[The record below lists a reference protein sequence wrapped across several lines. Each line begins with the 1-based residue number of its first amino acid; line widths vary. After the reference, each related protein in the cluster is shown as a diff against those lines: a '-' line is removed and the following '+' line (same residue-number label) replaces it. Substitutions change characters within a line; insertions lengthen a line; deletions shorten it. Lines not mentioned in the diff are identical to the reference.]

1 MLYQPFSSGR
11 YGFLASLLFLLLS
24 AVPSAYAVTDSYS
37 TAPGQ
42 GAPDGL
48 DDVWQALYNGWGLS
62 PSGDLDGDGCSNL
75 VESVAGTDPR
85 DPSDCITVG
94 NMSLSGNTITFY
106 FDAEAGK
113 KYRVKSDDSPSG
125 PFSTVVPLTHPVVA
139 NQYVPAVDNPGQ
151 FVSVTKDAGS
161 RKFYRLEVSDIDTD
175 GDGVSDWAEISL
187 GLNPNDDD
195 SNNDGILDGAEVS
208 AYVSVEDTV
217 SVSSTQTLASE
228 DGPTSGQ
235 FTVSRTRSLFPVSV
249 TFGLGGTASN
259 PADYTASPSPAST
272 LNFAVGETEKQIYVN
287 PIQDAV
293 VEGSE
298 SVTATLTSAE
308 NTTTTGDFDDPEI
321 ATASATII
329 ISNNTVASGTGLTA
343 RYYDHSSGTYDHAA
357 NFGDTASYNF
367 TRGSPTT
374 QGTIVVTP
382 TSGVLATLLAALTP
396 GTTQVKL
403 TFTGGNL
410 NNTLYNH
417 AMYPVTAKTA
427 SNFTVSITA
436 PSQLPANSSS
446 TANFSI
452 QPIHPAVIERTE
464 NVNFD
469 YIYGTPNAVGIAAAA
484 GTTATNVPDNY
495 STTYETYLAPAT
507 TGSYRFQ
514 LDADDK
520 ARVFVDL
527 DLSGTFEPGEQ
538 VVEHGWDNS
547 GTASPEDGVADNEVI
562 GTFKVSSSHSLS
574 IPGSPA
580 QRYKMRVEHVET
592 VGNARCRLQ
601 WSLNGGTFANI
612 PQAEQFTHTQAMTAN
627 YSYTRNTTT
636 TGTATITLT
645 AHGLSIGNTATLAF
659 SSGNLFTP
667 NISDLNGYSGNY
679 TVVTVPTAD
688 TFTVAITGTN
698 LPATGTGAGFLEN
711 RSASGTT
718 GVYNKIYTNT
728 TFSNTPGRIGV
739 DTSVTAQNNG
749 IWGYG
754 TPDVNLINPETFSV
768 RWSGQVQPQFTEEY
782 TFVVHVDDNAVF
794 RFNGQ
799 VQELKAHTSADQ
811 SGATY
816 THDSA
821 TGNTTVNFSGMV
833 IKTDNFVVG
842 ETVRLNPTSGNLNYG
857 AGATY
862 AYTPGTGE
870 MVVDYSAMSQL
881 LAGGF
886 LVGEEVFLDPTS
898 NKLASLN
905 SLPYIITAVS
915 GSTFTVNVG
924 ANLFPTNTSSNIG
937 NVSFSDTKNLVISA
951 VTPTSFTVNH
961 GIGKHANSSGNASI
975 EIINKPLRDWLS
987 TTGSYGNER
996 YVRIPVVGGTRYDI
1010 QLDYYEATGYARS
1023 QLFWYSASQ
1032 PRQVI
1037 PAERL
1042 YPSTGPQVPSTHTN
1056 SILASALAGGPFS
1069 YTIAGSNGASISV
1082 SGLPDWLSY
1091 SNGVISGTPPP
1102 GSAGSYQIVITLTN
1116 GNGTSTSV
1124 LNLDVQEAE
1133 GTVDR
1138 EVWTGLAGTSISSIP
1153 TATNPNLTT
1162 TLTSL
1167 ALPSSSGDDYGTR
1180 VRGYITAPET
1190 GNYYFWLNSADT
1202 AEFWLSNDAEPVNA
1216 FKRASVISGTAKSP
1230 WMALEQGQRY
1240 YFELLHKAGTGTAD
1254 GASVSWSKP
1263 EEPTTSPSEVVPGY
1277 VLDSYTPPAPGTTP
1291 GTLYVATMLAQGGA
1305 ITNGVGTA
1313 TLRVNDT
1320 ETIAYVSFDEVGFET
1335 PPYRGL
1341 TGEKTEWHVH
1351 ADPYLNNGS
1360 MIIYDGDEP
1369 VTAGDGL
1376 ITNPADPN
1384 YGSHKWTIAATGTLS
1399 VADIREL
1406 IKQGK
1411 AYINIHTAAYPA
1423 GEIRG
1428 NYTLANGSRTFTAP
1442 PPSPSWTDD
1451 SLDIAAA
1458 SRFLTQAS
1466 FGPSSDDIKSLQ
1478 AIVPTGGKSRYEM
1491 WIENQFASAPSQALP
1506 EVLAKELSDAN
1517 GGSQFSED
1525 LFFNAWW
1532 RNSNMGDDQLRQRI
1546 AFALSQIVVISA
1558 QGPLDNRAE
1567 ALAYYYDKLNADAF
1581 GNFRTIL
1588 EDVTLTPAMGRY
1600 LDMRNNDKP
1609 DLTTGRI
1616 PNENYAREIKQLFSI
1631 GLYRMWPDGTL
1642 MLTSSD
1648 RPIDTY
1654 SQREIVG
1661 YSHVF
1666 TGWTD
1671 GYDGAYRTAISAP
1684 TNWMRQMREVPARHF
1699 TGPKRVLNNEVL
1711 PGLATLG
1718 GQPLDPYATHNS
1730 THFGQAPYQNLPS
1743 QELDASH
1750 NQLFDHPNTG
1760 PFICRQL
1767 IQRLVTSHPSRDYL
1781 YRVVQAF
1788 NNDGTGVRGN
1798 MQAVIKAILLD
1809 YEARSPTERDKPA
1822 FGKQREAVLRVAAA
1836 GRAFRLPGTTGT
1848 WVQPSTTQT
1857 SAGAHVIEVN
1867 TGTMNPKLVG
1877 GRSVYIDFVGPAW
1890 SVGDTT
1896 PTDGVYTVLS
1906 TPAPTTSNP
1915 FKFYVNAQ
1923 GWVGV
1928 NTGNGVANGG
1938 IDRTYNI
1945 PANSTTMTV
1954 SFSGHWLPQN
1964 GSAWLDFES
1973 PTGPAL
1979 TDGIYVAAT
1988 SDSTTGGGSTFTV
2001 TVTADPSARSG
2012 RVRMAGF
2019 RGSYT
2024 VSNSGLASPEER
2036 RITFD
2041 TTDWI
2046 TNRITDHHLTVGA
2059 QVFQNF
2065 TAGNPMPLD
2074 SIFTVESVPDAN
2086 TFTVLTS
2093 AAIAV
2098 PGGGNNDADNGMW
2111 MFPLVAPP
2119 TARSGTMSGQPS
2131 TFAMGNTDTDMDQT
2145 PLNADTVFNYFLP
2158 DFKFPGTLASQGIT
2172 TPEFQL
2178 TAETTT
2184 VRQANFIY
2192 NGLLNPGDTNG
2203 ISSFKTG
2210 GHALVLDFS
2219 PWYGN
2224 ANANVNTP
2232 GEVFGAGPQTSQAWT
2247 SNANLP
2253 TLIDHLNTLLC
2264 AGQMSATARSYIE
2277 NFLLYERTISA
2288 IPVSNPCAITTSA
2301 AHGLATGNTV
2311 TLTGI
2316 TGGTFRNLANTAN
2329 ATVNATWPI
2338 IVTGAN
2344 TFTLNGDIRCTSTS
2358 GLNLTTAR
2366 VSYVPYTNSTPS
2378 DTNKRDRIRAIMHLI
2393 LTSPDF
2399 TIQR

>member
-1 MLYQPFSSGR
+1 MTSKLKMLVRKQLIACFGMA
-11 YGFLASLLFLLLS
+11 LACMVPTAS
-24 AVPSAYAVTDSYS
+24 ATTDSYS
-37 TAPGQ
+37 TGPGE
-42 GAPDGL
+42 GAADGL
-48 DDVWQALYNGWGLS
+48 DDVWQALFNCWGLA
-62 PSGDLDGDGCSNL
+62 PSGDLDGDGCTNL

-85 DPSDCITVG
+85 NPNDCISVG
-94 NMSLSGNTITFY
+94 NVSLAGNTITFK

-113 KYRVKSDDSPSG
+113 KYRVMSDDAPDG
-125 PFSTVVPLTHPVVA
+125 DFTTLVPLTLPA
-139 NQYVPAVDNPGQ
+139 PGNEYVPAADNPNES
-151 FVSVTKDAGS
+151 VSVVKDAGT
-161 RKFYRLEVSDIDTD
+161 RKFYKLEVSDVDTD
-175 GDGVSDWAEISL
+175 GDGVSNWAEISL
-187 GLNPNDDD
+187 GLNPSDDD
-195 SNNDGILDGAEVS
+195 SDNDGILDGAEVE
-208 AYVSVEDTV
+208 ADVSVEDTV
-217 SVSSTQTLASE
+217 SVTSAETLASE
-228 DGPTSGQ
+228 DGPTSGR
-235 FTVSRTRSLFPVSV
+235 FTVSRTRTLFPISV
-249 TFGLGGTASN
+249 TFGLSGTAAD

-272 LNFAVGETEKQIYVN
+272 LNFVVGETEKQIYVN
-287 PIQDAV
+287 PIQDAS
-293 VEGSE
+293 VEGTE
-298 SVTATLTSAE
+298 SVTATLTSAV
-308 NTTTTGDFDDPEI
+308 NTTTTGDFEDPDI
-321 ATASATII
+321 AVASATVI
-329 ISNNTVASGTGLTA
+329 ISNNTTASGTGLTA
-343 RYYDHSSGTYDHAA
+343 RYYDHSSSTYAHAA

-396 GTTQVKL
+396 GSSQVKL
-403 TFTGGNL
+403 TFTSGNL
-410 NNTLYNH
+410 NNALYNH
-417 AMYPVTAKTA
+417 LMYPVTAKTA

-436 PSQLPANSSS
+436 AAALPTSGTGNS
-446 TANFSI
+446 NFSI

-464 NVNFD
+464 NINFD
-469 YIYGTPNAVGIAAAA
+469 YVYGTPNAVSIAAAA

-495 STTYETYLAPAT
+495 STTYEAYLAPAT
-507 TGSYRFQ
+507 SGSYRFQ

-520 ARVFVDL
+520 ARLFIDL
-527 DLSGTFEPGEQ
+527 DLSGTFDPGEQ
-538 VVEHGWDNS
+538 VLEHGWDTS
-547 GTASPEDGVADNEVI
+547 ATGSPEDGVADNEVI
-562 GTFKVSSSHSLS
+562 GTFKVSSSYSLS

-580 QRYKMRVEHVET
+580 QRYKMRIEHVET
-592 VGNARCRLQ
+592 VDSARCRLQ

-627 YSYTRNTTT
+627 YNYTRNTTT

-645 AHGLSIGNTATLAF
+645 AHGLSVGNTATLAF

-679 TVVTVPTAD
+679 TVATVPTAD

-698 LPATGTGAGFLEN
+698 LPNSGTGAGFLEN
-711 RSASGTT
+711 RSNSGTT
-718 GVYNKIYTNT
+718 GVFNKIYTNT

-739 DTSVTAQNNG
+739 DAAVTTGNNG

-754 TPDVNLINPETFSV
+754 TPDVALINTESFSV
-768 RWSGQVQPQFTEEY
+768 RWSGQVQPQFSEEY
-782 TFVVHVDDNAVF
+782 TFVVHVEDNAIF

-811 SGATY
+811 AGATY
-816 THDSA
+816 VYDPV
-821 TGNTTVNFSGMV
+821 TGNTVVTFSGMV
-833 IKTDNFVVG
+833 IKADNFVVG
-842 ETVRLNPTSGNLNYG
+842 ETVRVNPTSGNLNYG

-862 AYTPGTGE
+862 VYTPSTGD
-870 MVVDYSAMSQL
+870 MVVDYTGVAA
-881 LAGGF
+881 LASGGF
-886 LVGEEVFLDPTS
+886 VVGEEVFLDPTS
-898 NKLASLN
+898 NKLTSLG

-924 ANLFPTNTSSNIG
+924 ANLFPTSTALDNGTI
-937 NVSFSDTKNLVISA
+937 SFSDTKNLVISA
-951 VTPTSFTVNH
+951 VTSTSFTVNH
-961 GIGKHANSSGNASI
+961 GIGKHVASSGNVSI
-975 EIINKPLRDWLS
+975 EIINKPMRDWLG
-987 TTGSYGNER
+987 TTSAYGNER

-1010 QLDYYEATGYARS
+1010 ELEYFEATGYARS

-1037 PAERL
+1037 PSERL
-1042 YPSTGPQVPSTHTN
+1042 YPSTGPLAPSTHTN

-1082 SGLPDWLSY
+1082 TGLPAWLSY
-1091 SNGVISGTPPP
+1091 SNGVISGTPPS

-1124 LNLDVQEAE
+1124 LNLEVQEAE

-1138 EVWTGLAGTSISSIP
+1138 EVWTGVAGTSISSIP
-1153 TATNPNLTT
+1153 TGTNPNLTT
-1162 TLTSL
+1162 ALTSL
-1167 ALPSSSGDDYGTR
+1167 ALPASSGDDYGTR
-1180 VRGYITAPET
+1180 VRGYITAPTT

-1216 FKRASVISGTAKSP
+1216 FKRASITNGTAKSP

-1263 EEPTTSPSEVVPGY
+1263 DEPTTAPSEIVPGY
-1277 VLDSYTPPAPGTTP
+1277 VLDSYAPPAPGTTP
-1291 GTLYVATMLAQGGA
+1291 GTLYVATMLAQAGA

-1320 ETIAYVSFDEVGFET
+1320 ETIAYVSFDEAGFET
-1335 PPYRGL
+1335 PPYRGM

-1351 ADPYLNNGS
+1351 ADPFLTHSS

-1369 VTAGDGL
+1369 VTDGDGL

-1384 YGSHKWTIAATGTLS
+1384 YGSHKWTITGVGTLTTD
-1399 VADIREL
+1399 DIREL

-1411 AYINIHTAAYPA
+1411 AYINLHTAAYPN

-1428 NYTLANGSRTFTAP
+1428 NYTLANGSRTFSAP
-1442 PPSPSWTDD
+1442 PAAPSWTDD
-1451 SLDIAAA
+1451 STDNAAV

-1466 FGPSSDDIKSLQ
+1466 FGASADDIKALK
-1478 AIVPTGGKSRYEM
+1478 AIVPTGGKTRYEM
-1491 WIENQFASAPSQALP
+1491 WIEDQFSKAPSQALP
-1506 EVLAKELSDAN
+1506 EVLAKEQSDAN
-1517 GGSQFSED
+1517 GGGQFTED

-1532 RNSNMGDDQLRQRI
+1532 RNSNTGSDQLRQRI
-1546 AFALSQIVVISA
+1546 AFALSEIVVVSA

-1567 ALAYYYDKLNADAF
+1567 ALSYYYDKLNADAF

-1609 DLTTGRI
+1609 DLTVGRI

-1642 MLTSSD
+1642 MLTSTD

-1654 SQREIVG
+1654 TQREIVG
-1661 YSHVF
+1661 FAHVF

-1711 PGLATLG
+1711 PGLDTLG

-1730 THFGQAPYQNLPS
+1730 THFGQAAYQNLPS

-1809 YEARSPTERDKPA
+1809 YEARSTTERDKPA

-1848 WVQPSTTQT
+1848 WVQPSTTQPT
-1857 SAGAHVIEVN
+1857 AGAHVIEVN

-1877 GRSVYIDFVGPAW
+1877 GRSVHIDFVGPAW
-1890 SVGDTT
+1890 TVGDTT
-1896 PTDGVYTVLS
+1896 PTDGIYTVLS
-1906 TPAPTTSNP
+1906 TPAPTTTNP
-1915 FKFYVNAQ
+1915 FKFYINGT
-1923 GWVGV
+1923 GW
-1928 NTGNGVANGG
+1928 GG
-1938 IDRTYNI
+1938 I
-1945 PANSTTMTV
+1945 STTNGT
-1954 SFSGHWLPQN
+1954 STEGIAGTYSAAAGATTATITWSGHWLPAG
-1964 GSAWLDFES
+1964 GSIYLDFS
-1973 PTGPAL
+1973 VPTGTAIPDGVYTAL
-1979 TDGIYVAAT
+1979 T
-1988 SDSTTGGGSTFTV
+1988 SDSTNATAGTTFTI
-2001 TVTADPSARSG
+2001 TVPSDAAARSG
-2012 RVRMAGF
+2012 RVRFTAF

-2024 VSNSGLASPEER
+2024 VSNSGLPAPNER

-2041 TTDWI
+2041 TTDRM
-2046 TNRITDHHLTVGA
+2046 TSRICDHHLVVGN

-2074 SIFTVESVPDAN
+2074 STFTVESVPDAN
-2086 TFTVLTS
+2086 TFTVLTD
-2093 AAIAV
+2093 AATAV

-2111 MFPLVAPP
+2111 MFPLVVQP
-2119 TARSGTMSGQPS
+2119 TSRSGSMSGQPS

-2158 DFKFPGTLASQGIT
+2158 DYKFPGTLASQGIT

-2178 TAETTT
+2178 TAETTS

-2203 ISSFKTG
+2203 ISSFKSG

-2219 PWYGN
+2219 PWYVN

-2232 GEVFGAGPQTSQAWT
+2232 GEVFGAGPQTGQAWT

-2253 TLIDHLNTLLC
+2253 TLINHLNTLLC
-2264 AGQMSATARSYIE
+2264 SGQMSASARSLIE
-2277 NFLLYERTISA
+2277 TFLLYERTISA
-2288 IPVSNPCAITTSA
+2288 IPVSSPCAITTSTP
-2301 AHGLATGNTV
+2301 HGLATGNSV
-2311 TLTGI
+2311 TISGV
-2316 TGGTFRNLANTAN
+2316 TGGTFS
-2329 ATVNATWPI
+2329 ATVNNTFTVT
-2338 IVTGAN
+2338 VTGAN
-2344 TFTLNGDIRCTSTS
+2344 TFTVPVNCTSTS
-2358 GLNLTTAR
+2358 GLSLTNAR
-2366 VSYVPYTNSTPS
+2366 VSYVPYTNAAPT
-2378 DTNKRDRIRAIMHLI
+2378 DTNKRDRLRAIIHLI